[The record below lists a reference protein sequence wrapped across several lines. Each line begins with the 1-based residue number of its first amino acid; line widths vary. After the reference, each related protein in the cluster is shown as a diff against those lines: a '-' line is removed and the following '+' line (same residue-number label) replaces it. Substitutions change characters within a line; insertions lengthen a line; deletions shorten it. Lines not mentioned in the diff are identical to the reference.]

1 MGPDEVLGYNLSGVL
16 FGEGESRIMGPD
28 QHIYF
33 HAPCFDGIASA
44 VLTWDFLERHWGWVR
59 PTFRGVNYDLR
70 DNWLASSL
78 AQPCA
83 VVDFLYHPQ
92 ADFWA
97 DHHLTTF
104 LTDAVREDFKRRQG
118 SAIVYDDQAGSCA
131 ILLWEHLARAFDHRN
146 DSYADLVKWAD
157 KIDAA
162 RYESVSEAIFPAAPA
177 SRISLGLV
185 FGDRDGYCAGLVEAL
200 RKQRLEEVAELA
212 EVKRRFNQ
220 ARSLIEAGL
229 DRFKGAARLEKD
241 GIVVF
246 DVDAKDTIVSRYA
259 PYYFYPEAR
268 YSVGIL
274 RWERGAK
281 VTAMRNPWKEFEG
294 VPLGKL
300 CEELGGGGHR
310 RVGSIF
316 LSGERA
322 SGAPDLL
329 NHLLS
334 EIRREEPEKGKKPV
348 DGRAP

>member
-1 MGPDEVLGYNLSGVL
+1 MGPNG
-16 FGEGESRIMGPD
+16 
-28 QHIYF
+28 HIYF
-33 HAPCFDGIASA
+33 HAPCFDGLVSA
-44 VLTWDFLERHWGWVR
+44 VLTWDFLEKKQDWSV
-59 PTFRGVNYDLR
+59 PTLQAVNYDLR
-70 DNWLASSL
+70 DNWLASNL
-78 AQPCA
+78 ARPCA
-83 VVDFLYHPQ
+83 VVDFLYHPD

-118 SAIVYDDQAGSCA
+118 PAIVYDDQAGSCA

-146 DSYADLVKWAD
+146 DSYTGLVKWAD

-162 RYESVSEAIFPAAPA
+162 RYDSVAEAIFPSAPA
-177 SRISLGLV
+177 LRISLGLV
-185 FGDRDGYCAGLVEAL
+185 FGDRDGYCAGLVGAL
-200 RKQRLEEVAELA
+200 RKQSLEEVAELA
-212 EVKRRFNQ
+212 EAKRRFNR
-220 ARSLIEAGL
+220 ALALIEAGL
-229 DRFKGAARLEKD
+229 DRFKEAARLEKD

-246 DVDAKDTIVSRYA
+246 DVEAKDTIVSRYA

-268 YSVGIL
+268 YSAGIL

-322 SGAPDLL
+322 SGARDVL
-329 NHLLS
+329 NRLLS

-348 DGRAP
+348 HGRAP

>member
-1 MGPDEVLGYNLSGVL
+1 MGPNG
-16 FGEGESRIMGPD
+16 
-28 QHIYF
+28 HIYF
-33 HAPCFDGIASA
+33 HAPCFDGLVSA
-44 VLTWDFLERHWGWVR
+44 GLTWDFLEQTQDWSV
-59 PTFRGVNYDLR
+59 PLLPAVNYDLR
-70 DNWLASSL
+70 DNWLASNL
-78 AQPCA
+78 ARPCA

-118 SAIVYDDQAGSCA
+118 PAIVYDDQAGSCA
-131 ILLWEHLARAFDHRN
+131 ILLWRHLAKTFDHRN

-177 SRISLGLV
+177 SRISLGLG

-229 DRFKGAARLEKD
+229 DRFKAGARLEKD

-246 DVDAKDTIVSRYA
+246 DVDGKDTIISRYA
-259 PYYFYPEAR
+259 PFYFFPEAR
-268 YSVGIL
+268 YSAGIV
-274 RWERGAK
+274 RWEGVAK
-281 VTAMRNPWKEFEG
+281 ITVMRNPWREFEG
-294 VPLGKL
+294 VPLGSI
-300 CEELGGGGHR
+300 CEQVGGGGHR
-310 RVGSIF
+310 RVGSVV
-316 LSGERA
+316 LRGERVVEA
-322 SGAPDLL
+322 VGIL
-329 NHLLS
+329 NFVLS
-334 EIRREEPEKGKKPV
+334 EIGRLEREKAES
-348 DGRAP
+348 RARW